1 MVVDSLK
8 SLSCL
13 FLLIGGIIISSSFFP
28 QILINITI
36 YLGQVER
43 QNGGGKTM
51 SIIIRIATENDVP
64 RIKQLLQ
71 RAKLNKEGI
80 EKNYEMFL
88 VVEENQSE
96 KIVATAGIEQFGPSS
111 EIGFLRS
118 LVIESESWRSMIGLD
133 LMIIIRQFAKQKG
146 CKELYLLTNPV
157 SRPFFEHLQ
166 FESIDYKEVPKEIR
180 NSKHFKQTYQHD
192 VLIMRGK

>member
-1 MVVDSLK
+1 
-8 SLSCL
+8 
-13 FLLIGGIIISSSFFP
+13 
-28 QILINITI
+28 
-36 YLGQVER
+36 
-43 QNGGGKTM
+43 M

-71 RAKLNKEGI
+71 RTKLNKEGI

-88 VVEENQSE
+88 VVEEDQS
-96 KIVATAGIEQFGPSS
+96 KRMIATAGIEQFGPSS

-166 FESIDYKEVPKEIR
+166 FESVDYNEVPKEVR
-180 NSKHFKQTYQHD
+180 NSRHFKQTYQHD